1 MDLSLSIIVF
11 SQQALSMSQHV
22 IPQKVYYLVFVTL
35 ILLTLVTVDVAFY
48 NFGFLN
54 IYIAMGIATVK
65 ATIVALY
72 FMHLRYNPRLTW
84 LFAGAGILWLFIMF
98 VLTIADY
105 ITR

>member
-1 MDLSLSIIVF
+1 
-11 SQQALSMSQHV
+11 MSQHV

-54 IYIAMGIATVK
+54 IYIAMAIATVK
-65 ATIVALY
+65 ALVVALY

-84 LFAGAGILWLFIMF
+84 LFAGAGLLWLLILF
-98 VLTIADY
+98 VLTFADY
-105 ITR
+105 ATR

>member
-1 MDLSLSIIVF
+1 
-11 SQQALSMSQHV
+11 MSQHV
-22 IPQKVYYLVFVTL
+22 IPQRVYYLIFVTL

-54 IYIAMGIATVK
+54 IYIAMAIATVK

-84 LFAGAGILWLFIMF
+84 LFAGAGLLWLLILF

>member
-1 MDLSLSIIVF
+1 
-11 SQQALSMSQHV
+11 MSQHV

-72 FMHLRYNPRLTW
+72 FMHLRYNPRLTR

>member
-1 MDLSLSIIVF
+1 
-11 SQQALSMSQHV
+11 MSHVV

-54 IYIAMGIATVK
+54 ISIAMAIATVK
-65 ATIVALY
+65 ATIVAMY
-72 FMHLRYNPRLTW
+72 FMHLRYNPKLTW
-84 LFAGAGILWLFIMF
+84 LFAGAGLLWLFIMF

-105 ITR
+105 MTR

>member
-1 MDLSLSIIVF
+1 
-11 SQQALSMSQHV
+11 MSQHV
-22 IPQKVYYLVFVTL
+22 IPQKVYYLIFVTL

-65 ATIVALY
+65 ALIVAVY

-84 LFAGAGILWLFIMF
+84 LFAGAGILWLLIMF
-98 VLTIADY
+98 VLTMADY
-105 ITR
+105 MTR

>member
-1 MDLSLSIIVF
+1 
-11 SQQALSMSQHV
+11 MSQHV

>member
-1 MDLSLSIIVF
+1 
-11 SQQALSMSQHV
+11 MSHIV
-22 IPQKVYYLVFVTL
+22 IPQRVYYLVFVTL

-54 IYIAMGIATVK
+54 IYIAMAIATLK

-84 LFAGAGILWLFIMF
+84 LFAGAGLLWLFIMF

-105 ITR
+105 VTR

>member
-1 MDLSLSIIVF
+1 
-11 SQQALSMSQHV
+11 MSQHV

-72 FMHLRYNPRLTW
+72 FMHLRYNSRLTW